1 MTRPGAINEDI
12 STLVTMAIDPER
24 PAAALRAPL
33 VLALACAAIVYCLVL
48 PPAGASSQELAN
60 AIQTYNAGRY
70 AEALAQFQ
78 AVSQR
83 NGGDALSHY
92 YMGLCYQC
100 LNQVAS
106 AKQEYAWV
114 YYYSTDDSLRRNA
127 QYALGQLDRYQSKRL
142 YQGQGNNF
150 SRASAPVARV
160 VQREPEPP
168 ASGAT

>member
-1 MTRPGAINEDI
+1 
-12 STLVTMAIDPER
+12 MAIDAER
-24 PAAALRAPL
+24 LAAIFRAPL
-33 VLALACAAIVYCLVL
+33 GRALAWAAIVYCLVL
-48 PPAGASSQELAN
+48 PPAGASSQELQT
-60 AIQTYNAGRY
+60 AIQSYNAGRY

-78 AVSQR
+78 AVSRR

-114 YYYSTDDSLRRNA
+114 YYYSTDESLRRNA

-150 SRASAPVARV
+150 SQASAPVARA
-160 VQREPEPP
+160 VQQEPEP
-168 ASGAT
+168 AATGAT